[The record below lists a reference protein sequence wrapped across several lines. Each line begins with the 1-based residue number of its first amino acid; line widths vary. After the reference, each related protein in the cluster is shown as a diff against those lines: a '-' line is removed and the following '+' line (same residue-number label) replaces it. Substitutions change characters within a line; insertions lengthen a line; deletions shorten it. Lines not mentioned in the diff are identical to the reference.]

1 MSLVWESIFEV
12 QWNDRFV
19 CENGVTHM
27 GTYSKEIQVLW
38 ELKDRLWGSWTCS
51 LINSDSPSSR
61 PAPWQGVQW
70 ERLPLEL
77 PLWSLNRHF
86 GDFVFHAESLFHSKT
101 NGQWRLFPPGGVYAQ
116 CEQLV
121 EQLRVEILLCRK
133 QPWAA
138 AKVALRTQAY
148 LWGWLSAWSLASQS
162 LGHKVSPS
170 ASSSPATPLPPGCW
184 MLLYLRQAASGCI
197 RYKSLFSLAHQEKK
211 KKKIKI
217 SRKVYIEGQSILSL
231 LLTWF
236 FSAYSTPSK
245 DERRL
250 VRHALITHRNHCM
263 WMLIWFS

>member
-1 MSLVWESIFEV
+1 MSLLWESIFEV

-77 PLWSLNRHF
+77 PLWSLNCHF

-121 EQLRVEILLCRK
+121 EQLWVEILLCRK

-170 ASSSPATPLPPGCW
+170 ASSSPTTPLPPGCW
-184 MLLYLRQAASGCI
+184 MLLYLRQVANGCI

-211 KKKIKI
+211 KNQNFPEGIYRRPEYIKSFTDLI
-217 SRKVYIEGQSILSL
+217 FFCLFYSLQRWEKV
-231 LLTWF
+231 
-236 FSAYSTPSK
+236 SAACPDHT
-245 DERRL
+245 
-250 VRHALITHRNHCM
+250 
-263 WMLIWFS
+263 

>member
-1 MSLVWESIFEV
+1 MSLLWESIFEV

-38 ELKDRLWGSWTCS
+38 EMKDRLQGSWTCS
-51 LINSDSPSSR
+51 LINLGLPSSR
-61 PAPWQGVQW
+61 PAPWQGSVGASAIGVTSVVA
-70 ERLPLEL
+70 EL
-77 PLWSLNRHF
+77 SLWWF
-86 GDFVFHAESLFHSKT
+86 C
-101 NGQWRLFPPGGVYAQ
+101 FP
-116 CEQLV
+116 
-121 EQLRVEILLCRK
+121 CRK
-133 QPWAA
+133 FISLKDEWAMTSLPTWKCIISVWTA
-138 AKVALRTQAY
+138 GGTTAGGNFALQKTTLRSRHGHPALRTQAH
-148 LWGWLSAWSLASQS
+148 LQGWLGAWSLASQS
-162 LGHKVSPS
+162 LGHTVSPS
-170 ASSSPATPLPPGCW
+170 ASSSPSTPLPPGCW

-197 RYKSLFSLAHQEKK
+197 RYKSLFSPAHQK

-250 VRHALITHRNHCM
+250 VWHALIAHRNHCM